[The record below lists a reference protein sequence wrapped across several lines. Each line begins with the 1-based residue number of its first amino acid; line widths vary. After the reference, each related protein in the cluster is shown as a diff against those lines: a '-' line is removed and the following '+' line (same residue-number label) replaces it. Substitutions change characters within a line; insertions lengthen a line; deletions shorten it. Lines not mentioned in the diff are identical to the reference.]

1 MKRAGPLVALALAG
15 CSGAPRE
22 GDVRTALSQ
31 SGSRG
36 GAQAVLLACQ
46 RSPDR
51 PGFVCDYRAPACN
64 RFTGTC
70 AGERPYTGRFLRAG
84 GKWQLIEDLTPR
96 AAPDPVT
103 QPLPGVALAPATPV
117 PAPTPAARPP
127 AASGPS
133 ELSDEERRLVGRWR
147 GYDARCDERGEDAQD
162 ACAARD
168 EVGSQLEG
176 RQLCYGP
183 PGGYGYD
190 RAWRPCGPPAD
201 RDEDQ
206 R

>member
-1 MKRAGPLVALALAG
+1 MKRCALVAALALVG
-15 CSGAPRE
+15 CSGAPSE
-22 GDVRTALSQ
+22 QELRTALVQ
-31 SGSRG
+31 SGG
-36 GAQAVLLACQ
+36 KGAAQAVLLACQ

-70 AGERPYTGRFLRAG
+70 AGERPYTGRFLHAG

-103 QPLPGVALAPATPV
+103 QPLAGIALPPPLPSPTATAPAS
-117 PAPTPAARPP
+117 AI
-127 AASGPS
+127 ASSMP
-133 ELSDEERRLVGRWR
+133 ELSDDERRLVARWR
-147 GYDARCDERGEDAQD
+147 AFDTRCDDGGDYAQD
-162 ACAARD
+162 ACDARD
-168 EVGSQLEG
+168 ELGAQLER

-190 RAWRPCGPPAD
+190 RAWRPCAPAGGQ
-201 RDEDQ
+201 DEDQ